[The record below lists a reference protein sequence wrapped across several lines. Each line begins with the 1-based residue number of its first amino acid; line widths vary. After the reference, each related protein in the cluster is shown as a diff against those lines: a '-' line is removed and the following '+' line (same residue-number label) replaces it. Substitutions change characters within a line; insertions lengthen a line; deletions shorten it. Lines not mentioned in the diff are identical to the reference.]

1 MENKVVSLFSKLG
14 SEGPFSIQYTQD
26 SSSVGGK
33 SLKSHRKCHFYR
45 NLFVETIMLTIMKST
60 YSLVYSIVLYL
71 NNFWLMSN
79 LWLMCTSD
87 QHSSWAIT
95 ELKEP

>member
-1 MENKVVSLFSKLG
+1 MQAGLECNRGSRQSSK
-14 SEGPFSIQYTQD
+14 QKMD

-33 SLKSHRKCHFYR
+33 SLKYHRNCHIYQ

-71 NNFWLMSN
+71 NNFWVLSN

-95 ELKEP
+95 VVKEP